1 MEKKDEKGKEDYSF
15 EEALKRLEEIV
26 EKLESGELSL
36 QEMVTNFEEGMRLS
50 RHCKKILN
58 EVQGK
63 VEKIIDENGIIK
75 MEDFPC

>member
-50 RHCKKILN
+50 QHCKKILN

-75 MEDFPC
+75 MEDFPG